1 MSNTLPGNRKGAPGG
16 TPFLM
21 KEELLQE
28 NLNVELLGVFP
39 GKGEGH
45 S

>member
-1 MSNTLPGNRKGAPGG
+1 MSYMPPGNRKGAPGG
-16 TPFLM
+16 TPFLV

-28 NLNVELLGVFP
+28 NLNVKLLGVFP